1 MEKKESLQNWIDSAD
16 KAIETVS
23 NTVDLAI
30 GMRKVVGGAT
40 ALSGSVVSAIGV
52 STGYLGLVSAS
63 VGALSILGLGA
74 LGQFGAYDLASNPQ
88 AVKEVAIA
96 VMDVAQKALDF
107 GIPSIA
113 LGFVTTASA
122 QAVKVIGGLVAG
134 QRKPADFY
142 ELEEN
147 INNSAQTLAQG
158 VEEIKTNPITVSLT
172 SNVKKSIQSM
182 REDAFNM
189 SGMSNKINLD
199 K

>member
-30 GMRKVVGGAT
+30 GVRKVVGGAT

-63 VGALSILGLGA
+63 AGALSILGLGA
-74 LGQFGAYDLASNPQ
+74 LGHFGAYDLASNPQ